1 MLPKTT
7 FMTYNNERAE
17 KVERESAL
25 ETISQVIKA
34 NHGMAKTSALT
45 EAGISYKRILALVEK
60 GDLIRIKSGYY
71 VMPDSD
77 YSEEEMI
84 LSQFPDGV
92 LTMQSALFLY
102 GYIEDRPAKWTI
114 AISKNTSKSRFKLQ
128 KPPVQPY
135 YTEENVLGD
144 GVTIVPFFEGNPIK
158 IYTKDR
164 LICDVIKYRDRL
176 DRATFQQVLRAY
188 LADDDKDARALMKY
202 AESRRVSH
210 LVHNILG
217 MWMPL
222 PAAKEQPRK
231 QAPIPPIE
239 KPSQKQEAI
248 PPAKEHPWKQEPIP
262 PVEKQPRKQEPIPA
276 VEEHPQEQ
284 ASIPAGIEALS
295 ADPAEVAGCIF
306 VILRQ
311 MELIEDMGVFFRLY
325 NICVRR
331 SADGM
336 EVSRRLLELCEEE
349 EFVPARPRVDKL
361 QSWATDRFMEQKWE
375 KYTRRNNIDTVSWM
389 ELMAKLASFIMPI
402 GQSISAGQPFI
413 GDWMP
418 QLGRFL

>member
-144 GVTIVPFFEGNPIK
+144 GVTTVPFFEGNPIK

-231 QAPIPPIE
+231 QAPVLTAE
-239 KPSQKQEAI
+239 E
-248 PPAKEHPWKQEPIP
+248 
-262 PVEKQPRKQEPIPA
+262 QPRKQEPIPA

>member
-231 QAPIPPIE
+231 QAPVLTAE
-239 KPSQKQEAI
+239 E
-248 PPAKEHPWKQEPIP
+248 
-262 PVEKQPRKQEPIPA
+262 QPRKQEPIPA
-276 VEEHPQEQ
+276 VEEHTQEQ

>member
-231 QAPIPPIE
+231 QAPVLTAE
-239 KPSQKQEAI
+239 E
-248 PPAKEHPWKQEPIP
+248 
-262 PVEKQPRKQEPIPA
+262 QPRKQEPIPA